1 MRIPTTSFIAP
12 EKEEVTK
19 SLILYICF
27 RLKDQKTFGS
37 TVLNKVLY
45 FIDNVW
51 YKRHK
56 KTITGFSYIK
66 QGKGPTP
73 KPHQFL
79 SLRDNLIAQKLLTIE
94 ERDRFGFTMKVPK
107 AAKKPD
113 LSAFTKEQIKFIDD
127 MIEVFKDVNAVIA
140 SEMTHDLP
148 AWQIAR
154 PMEELPF
161 STFLLCQSDLTQK
174 DIDWANRVIAEYEG
188 HGKAA

>member
-1 MRIPTTSFIAP
+1 MRIPSSNFIAP
-12 EKEEVTK
+12 EKEQVTK
-19 SLILYICF
+19 SLVLYICF
-27 RLKDQKTFGS
+27 RLKEQKTFGS

-56 KTITGFSYIK
+56 QSISGFSYIR

-73 KPHQFL
+73 KPNQFL
-79 SLRDNLIAQKLLTIE
+79 AIRDSLIAQKLLTIE
-94 ERDRFGFTMKVPK
+94 ERDSFGFTMKVPK

-113 LSAFTKEQIKFIDD
+113 LGVFTKEQIKFIDD
-127 MIEVFKDVNAVIA
+127 MIDVFKDVNAVIA
-140 SEMTHDLP
+140 SDMTHNLP

-154 PMEELPF
+154 PMEDLPF
-161 STFLLCQSDLTQK
+161 STFLLCQADLTQK
-174 DIDWANRVIAEYEG
+174 DIDWADGVISEYER